1 VPTQRGPAPPD
12 ADNKEGTM
20 KHLQALLV
28 GLIVVAVAT
37 SSGCVYSL
45 RPWFGEDAQVLDDRL
60 LGEWLN
66 VEEDG
71 SVDDDVVV
79 VEQTS
84 WNTYRVSEWGVCA
97 LAHIGGRH
105 YFDCDQSGTED
116 LLEPWELPCHS
127 LFLITVKKDKVTLRL
142 LDPEKVEKFLRDN
155 ASVQGIRVE
164 SSNSETGEQTLKAF
178 LIVSETPNLE
188 RFLKAHGSADIW
200 ADVTETYVRPE

>member
-1 VPTQRGPAPPD
+1 
-12 ADNKEGTM
+12 M

-28 GLIVVAVAT
+28 GLIVVAVTT
-37 SSGCVYSL
+37 SIGCVYSL

-127 LFLITVKKDKVTLRL
+127 LFLITVKKDKVMLRL
-142 LDPEKVEKFLRDN
+142 LDPEKVEKFLRDEIGF
-155 ASVQGIRVE
+155 VD
-164 SSNSETGEQTLKAF
+164 
-178 LIVSETPNLE
+178 IVSTVEKTLE
-188 RFLKAHGSADIW
+188 MHEAVAIESLEEALDWDRWGREQAREIL
-200 ADVTETYVRPE
+200 VRP